1 MLIEGGGGSD
11 MHENCASHAINNTL
25 ISLSA
30 GRISQRAKTL
40 QIIHLFINLQI
51 VDPWTLLSHHL
62 TYAPNNTL
70 LVASNMWQKHRPP
83 ITIAR
88 SLNNIYLPQICQA
101 FFPGGDTINSWCGW
115 RLVTFVTFQLPQ
127 RNIGVTILICIFTQG
142 IVNVQSISVYRRHF
156 AHKLAV
162 NKWW

>member
-1 MLIEGGGGSD
+1 

-70 LVASNMWQKHRPP
+70 LVTSNMWQKHRPP

-162 NKWW
+162 NK